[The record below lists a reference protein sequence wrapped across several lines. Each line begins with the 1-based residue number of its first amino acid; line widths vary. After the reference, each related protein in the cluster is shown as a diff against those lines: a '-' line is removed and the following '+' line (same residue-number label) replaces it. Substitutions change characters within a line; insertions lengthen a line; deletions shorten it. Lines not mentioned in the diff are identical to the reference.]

1 MKVSIIGVTGYSG
14 IELVRLLLQHPKV
27 EIVSIHS
34 HSQNGKEIAE
44 YLPHLKQ
51 LLDLPLEPIDSAAI
65 MAKAELVFFAT
76 PSGISKEIATA
87 FVEADFPIID
97 LSGDFRLKTDGQYEK
112 WYKNSSAPF
121 DFLQNA
127 HYGLADFYS
136 KPTSK
141 LIANP
146 GCYATGTLLSLAP
159 LVEQE
164 LIETDSIIV
173 DAKSGLSGAGK
184 NLSEASHF
192 VNCNENM
199 TLYKMNSHQH
209 IPEIMQ
215 QLQKW
220 DQSIPAIQFSTSL
233 IPVTRGIFITTYARS
248 KEKLTQEQL
257 WQVYRS
263 FYQAKPFIR
272 VQEQNVYPNLRQI
285 IGSNFCD
292 IGVAYNEVTNIITV
306 VTVLDNLV
314 KGAAGQA
321 VHNLNHLAG
330 WPETTGLSLVPI
342 YP

>member
-14 IELVRLLLQHPKV
+14 IELVRLLLQHPYV

-51 LLDLPLEPIDSAAI
+51 LLDLPLEPINSAGI